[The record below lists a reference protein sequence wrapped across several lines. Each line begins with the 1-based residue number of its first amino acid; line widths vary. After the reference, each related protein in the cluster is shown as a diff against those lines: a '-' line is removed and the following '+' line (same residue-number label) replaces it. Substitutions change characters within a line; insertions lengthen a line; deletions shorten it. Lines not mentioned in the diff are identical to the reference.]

1 MKSVYAVLC
10 VLGTLLP
17 LAGFLPWP
25 LAHGLDLPLLVRQA
39 AAEPVAR
46 FAWLDVGVSALA
58 LAAFVLAEGRRLGM
72 VRPWLALLGLGV
84 GVSLALPLFLLL
96 RQWHLETR
104 GRRGAVPAA

>member
-58 LAAFVLAEGRRLGM
+58 L
-72 VRPWLALLGLGV
+72 LGLGV

-96 RQWHLETR
+96 RQWHLEAR